1 MIILGIDPGIAI
13 LGYGVISYQG
23 SRLIAQDYGAV
34 CTRAHEPFPSRLSQ
48 LYDGM
53 QALIDRFK
61 PDAIAFEE
69 LFFCK
74 NVATAMQVGSARG
87 VALLAAQQFGAPL
100 YEYTPMQIKLAVTGN
115 GHALKPQVQQMVKVL
130 LNLKEAPK
138 PDDVAD
144 ALAVA
149 ICHANTSGPS
159 LELFRIK

>member
-1 MIILGIDPGIAI
+1 MFRIYKRSFVQLIILGIDPGIAI

-74 NVATAMQVGSARG
+74 NVGATGDASWNARAALRFWRRSSSARR
-87 VALLAAQQFGAPL
+87 F
-100 YEYTPMQIKLAVTGN
+100 
-115 GHALKPQVQQMVKVL
+115 
-130 LNLKEAPK
+130 
-138 PDDVAD
+138 
-144 ALAVA
+144 
-149 ICHANTSGPS
+149 TSTRPCRS
-159 LELFRIK
+159 SSP